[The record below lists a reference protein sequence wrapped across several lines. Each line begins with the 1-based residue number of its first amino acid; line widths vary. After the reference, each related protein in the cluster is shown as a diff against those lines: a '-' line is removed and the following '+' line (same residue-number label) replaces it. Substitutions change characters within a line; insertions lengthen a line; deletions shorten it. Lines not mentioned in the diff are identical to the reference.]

1 MSHQPVLKA
10 AREWVPSCFLLVHD
24 AHAHSTIRFTP
35 MHIQRAADVS
45 YRASVKIYG
54 RSPVHPVWQKESGPL
69 HLDDVSSID
78 SAEIAHELKT
88 DRLFHYG
95 EAFNFSPEM
104 APPTPNI
111 AMPSHLHYG
120 SDDGSFH
127 GHLASFFIFGA
138 PRSVQRGDR
147 YYESFPGALVNGD
160 FHISAFIINPFVR
173 PSKFRVLI
181 VDAERGTWTSPEAS
195 VRGKGAAEWT
205 SATSD
210 FPGASGPVGV
220 IVQSDLKTTS
230 FFATRDAAGK
240 MIGLDHGHPFLA
252 QVLDHQ

>member
-1 MSHQPVLKA
+1 MADSVKIT
-10 AREWVPSCFLLVHD
+10 REWVPSCFLLVHD

-45 YRASVKIYG
+45 YRSSVKIYG
-54 RSPVHPVWQKESGPL
+54 RSAVQPVWQRESGSL
-69 HLDDVSSID
+69 HLDSVFSID
-78 SAEIAHELKT
+78 SAEVARDMKVE
-88 DRLFHYG
+88 RLFHYG

-104 APPTPNI
+104 SPPTPNI

-138 PRSVQRGDR
+138 PRSVQRGER
-147 YYESFPGALVNGD
+147 YYESFPGARVNAD
-160 FHISAFIINPFVR
+160 FQISAFIINPFVR
-173 PSKFRVLI
+173 ASKFRVQI
-181 VDAERGTWTSPEAS
+181 VDAERGVWTSPEAS
-195 VRGKGAAEWT
+195 VRGKGAAEWS
-205 SATSD
+205 SAGSD
-210 FPGASGPVGV
+210 FPASKAPVGV

-230 FFATRDAAGK
+230 FFATRDADGK